1 MAPMADET
9 TITPAPIVRRTK
21 RGRSLLGNLNGTRRP
36 WAVFWKR
43 RALRP
48 EDRWVLPLL
57 ERYTAGLVDDKG
69 GPDNMSAAELRMVEL
84 AQLAR
89 ACSLLVLSTAANE
102 GGLAAPRKGPDLP
115 STLARFLNVERQT
128 LVALGLERRARPVP
142 SLRELIAARTEP
154 DPPTA

>member
-1 MAPMADET
+1 MAPMATDT
-9 TITPAPIVRRTK
+9 TVTPAPTARLSRRA
-21 RGRSLLGNLNGTRRP
+21 RAQLGNLNGTRRP

-57 ERYTAGLVDDKG
+57 ERYGAGLVDDKG

-102 GGLAAPRKGPDLP
+102 GGLTAARRVRTSPLPWPGSSTSSGRPSSRSAWSAAPD
-115 STLARFLNVERQT
+115 RF
-128 LVALGLERRARPVP
+128 RRCA
-142 SLRELIAARTEP
+142 S
-154 DPPTA
+154 